1 MSLGGKGNEASLLLA
16 ALLCRRAK
24 SHGRLSQPAGDT
36 CVFLHAFASPRRSQ
50 AAILI
55 FFFPFCHR
63 GAFILQSRTGW
74 AASSG
79 NRGGC
84 DGARGL
90 GFHST
95 RSLPDRGGTAGVGG
109 KSRPE
114 LRCCSHPQ
122 RNLPRQTRT
131 RSDASAMQ
139 NSCQVNQGEQRG
151 PRLPCCGEP
160 AELIAA
166 SPPPSRTPTERA
178 MDGEAPGKGRAR
190 SSKPPGSL

>member
-1 MSLGGKGNEASLLLA
+1 MWLGGKGNEASLLLA

-24 SHGRLSQPAGDT
+24 SHGRLSQPVGDI
-36 CVFLHAFASPRRSQ
+36 CMFLHVFASLRRSR

-55 FFFPFCHR
+55 FFFLSAMV
-63 GAFILQSRTGW
+63 GAFILKSRTGW

-79 NRGGC
+79 NWGAGAQFSQHTKPSRQGGNSRG
-84 DGARGL
+84 
-90 GFHST
+90 
-95 RSLPDRGGTAGVGG
+95 GG

-114 LRCCSHPQ
+114 LSCCSHPQ

-190 SSKPPGSL
+190 SSKQPCSL